1 MKIYSVQLD
10 LSSEKKVHNF
20 KKVRDLIAAHSI
32 EPNSLIVLPEMFGT
46 GFKLN
51 PMSTTSGEPTLTED
65 FLGDLAISQK
75 SWVIGGMVA
84 PSEKTNLGA
93 NRAVVLSPIGNKIN
107 HYDKIHLIQSLGED
121 QVHLKGHHI
130 ELITIN
136 QFKVCPFI
144 CYDLRFPEIFRI
156 AARKGGTLFVVIAC
170 WPESR
175 IEHWST
181 LLRARAIENQVY
193 VVGVNATGHGADI
206 EYGGYSRV
214 IDPKGKVI
222 GSTQKQECIIES
234 LADLDGLE
242 RWREEFPAFKQLRPE
257 FLPPF

>member
-10 LSSEKKVHNF
+10 LSSEEKIHNF
-20 KKVRDLIAAHSI
+20 KKVRGLIAAHSI

-46 GFKLN
+46 GFNLN

-65 FLGDLAISQK
+65 FLRNLAISQK

-93 NRAVVLSPIGNKIN
+93 NRAVVFSPIGDKIN
-107 HYDKIHLIQSLGED
+107 HYEKIHLIQSLGED
-121 QVHLKGHHI
+121 QVHLQGHNI

-156 AARKGGTLFVVIAC
+156 ASKKGGTLFVVIAC

-193 VVGVNATGHGADI
+193 VVGVNATGHGAGI
-206 EYGGYSRV
+206 EYGGYSQV

-222 GSTQKQECIIES
+222 GSTQKQECILES
-234 LADLDGLE
+234 MAGLDGLE

-257 FLPPF
+257 FLPPL